1 MVKRFFL
8 MYKALFVLLTGIV
21 AIVIL
26 YFIFIKLGIIT
37 KVPDEVNIIKNDAV
51 WFNEIRYLGYTFT
64 PNQKSNMAFFPLF
77 PYLWKWTF
85 LDNFHII
92 FLNLAIFIISFLILI
107 GKTNYK
113 TSYLMIVSTIPCFI
127 FFFLPYSEACF
138 FLFGTLLILGYR
150 RDSKALIFVGLFGCC
165 LTRSVS
171 IFFIPAVIITEL
183 LAYKSSGISRKKLLI
198 DIITNILICVI
209 SIFIVVLIQWIET
222 GKWFYYIEVQKH
234 WKREWLIPSIPFTT
248 ISPNKVLGIDA
259 IGLMLGCIAIFFCC
273 KWGYS
278 CLVSEQRRSGLN
290 GKNDQVCKSV
300 YFSALFLSAIA
311 IIDTCFTYNIEG
323 STNMQCM
330 NRHLM
335 CTSFAVCFLNWIN
348 KDYNPRS
355 GDVYFIIAILLSGI
369 FVTGVFNYM
378 HHTVYYILFGL
389 SFFLYKFF
397 QKSQPWYFILFLF
410 NIFFTVIFYHD
421 FISGFWIG

>member
-1 MVKRFFL
+1 MAKQFFL
-8 MYKALFVLLTGIV
+8 TSKALFVLFTSIV
-21 AIVIL
+21 VIVIL

-37 KVPDEVNIIKNDAV
+37 EVPNEVNIIKNDGV
-51 WFNEIRYLGYTFT
+51 WFNDIRYLGYTFT

-85 LDNFHII
+85 LSNFQII
-92 FLNLAIFIISFLILI
+92 FVNLIIFIISFLFLI

-113 TSYLMIVSTIPCFI
+113 IPYLMIVSTIPCFI

-150 RDSKALIFVGLFGCC
+150 RDSRTLVFIGLFGCC

-171 IFFIPAVIITEL
+171 IFFIPAVIVTEL
-183 LAYKSSGISRKKLLI
+183 LAYKSSSISRKKLLTN
-198 DIITNILICVI
+198 IITNTLICVI

-222 GKWFYYIEVQKH
+222 GKWFYYIEVQKY

-248 ISPNKVLGIDA
+248 VSPNKVLGIDA
-259 IGLMLGCIAIFFCC
+259 IGLTLGCIAMFFCF
-273 KWGYS
+273 KWGYNCVIS
-278 CLVSEQRRSGLN
+278 KQRTSRSGLKEE
-290 GKNDQVCKSV
+290 KNHVCKSV

-330 NRHLM
+330 NRHLI

-348 KDYNPRS
+348 KDYNPGS
-355 GDVYFIIAILLSGI
+355 KDVYFITAILVSGI
-369 FVTGVFNYM
+369 FVTGIFNYI
-378 HHTVYYILFGL
+378 HHTA
-389 SFFLYKFF
+389 
-397 QKSQPWYFILFLF
+397 
-410 NIFFTVIFYHD
+410 
-421 FISGFWIG
+421 